1 MPASTFC
8 HFMGPPSARASSGVL
23 AGSSA
28 FSWPNKQKE
37 KVRRKWHTVTLPS
50 FHLSEDSHVTPCN
63 HRGVCECSLS
73 VCSGRGDGVGK
84 HLGCLCCIHYRQLR
98 GAVCSQFSI
107 LHTLVYLCL
116 FTKWTPPFS
125 RAFPARFQIG
135 FESDLQVA
143 FLNCPNENELVPFPR
158 VLLHESLLS
167 PFSESDL
174 YIFPSSERRCHP
186 SQCAMGPAWCF
197 HTGGTQQMLTPFLC
211 LSINICE
218 S

>member
-1 MPASTFC
+1 MAASRSC

-63 HRGVCECSLS
+63 HRGGCECRLS
-73 VCSGRGDGVGK
+73 VRSGRGDGAGK
-84 HLGCLCCIHYRQLR
+84 HLGCLCRIHYRPLR
-98 GAVCSQFSI
+98 GPVCSQFSI
-107 LHTLVYLCL
+107 LRTLVYLCL

-125 RAFPARFQIG
+125 QACPARFQIG

-143 FLNCPNENELVPFPR
+143 FLNCPNENELVPFPISCCMN
-158 VLLHESLLS
+158 LC
-167 PFSESDL
+167 
-174 YIFPSSERRCHP
+174 YHP
-186 SQCAMGPAWCF
+186 SQSLACIFFLHQREGVILHNVPWGLQGAF
-197 HTGGTQQMLTPFLC
+197 TQ
-211 LSINICE
+211 
-218 S
+218 